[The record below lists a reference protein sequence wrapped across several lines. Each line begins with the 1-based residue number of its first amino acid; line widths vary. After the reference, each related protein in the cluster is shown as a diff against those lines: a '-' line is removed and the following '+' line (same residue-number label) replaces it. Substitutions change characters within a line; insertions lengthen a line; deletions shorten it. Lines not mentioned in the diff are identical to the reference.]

1 MTTHIAL
8 LRAVNISRNRA
19 VKMPELRDFAKDLG
33 FANVRTFIQSG
44 NLVFKTSEPT
54 GFALERLLEAEAA
67 KRLGLQTDFIVRTA
81 EEWKRIIAD
90 NPLPDYAERDPS
102 HLLVFPL
109 KQARNP
115 QDFLLLQNA
124 VAGPEIVSG
133 KSKEAYIAY
142 PNGIGRSRLT
152 ISVIERHLGTRST
165 GRNWNTVVKL
175 GVLAGCQR
183 PVP

>member
-1 MTTHIAL
+1 MMTTHIAL
-8 LRAVNISRNRA
+8 LRAVNTSWNRA
-19 VKMPELRDFAKDLG
+19 IKMLELRDFANGLG
-33 FANVRTFIQSG
+33 LANVRTFIQSG
-44 NLVFKTSEPT
+44 NLVFKSSEPT
-54 GFALERLLEAEAA
+54 GFALERLLEEEAA

-115 QDFLLLQNA
+115 EDFLSLHNA
-124 VAGPEIVSG
+124 VTGPEIVRG
-133 KSKEAYIAY
+133 KGKEAYIAY

-175 GVLAGCQR
+175 GVLARC
-183 PVP
+183 

>member
-81 EEWKRIIAD
+81 EEWDTI
-90 NPLPDYAERDPS
+90 
-102 HLLVFPL
+102 V
-109 KQARNP
+109 ARNP
-115 QDFLLLQNA
+115 FPDEAKSDPGHLIVQFLKDEAEANKVKALQA
-124 VAGPEIVSG
+124 VIRGPEILRADGKHLYIVYPDGMG
-133 KSKEAYIAY
+133 KSK
-142 PNGIGRSRLT
+142 LT
-152 ISVIERHLGTRST
+152 NTVIERALGLRGTA
-165 GRNWNTVVKL
+165 RNWNTVLKL
-175 GVLAGCQR
+175 AAAGIA
-183 PVP
+183 